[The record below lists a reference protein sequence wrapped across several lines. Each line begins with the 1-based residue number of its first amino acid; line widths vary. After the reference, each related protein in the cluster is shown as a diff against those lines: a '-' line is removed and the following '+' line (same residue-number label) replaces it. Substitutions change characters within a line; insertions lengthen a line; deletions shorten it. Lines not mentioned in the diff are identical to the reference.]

1 MQIRIF
7 GRHGHKTA
15 LIGALLILSSMP
27 IRANETI
34 VMLRHAEKPQAGLG
48 QLSCQGLNRALKLP
62 SVLLSKFGKPDAIYA
77 PNPGVM
83 KADRGVEYNYIRPLA
98 TIEPTAI
105 AAGLPVNAKIG
116 FNDINQL
123 TTDLMNSQYRDAT
136 VFVVWEHGL
145 LDIVAKDIIEK
156 FGGNAEEIPKWN
168 DDDFDGL
175 YVITVEAGP
184 DMAPKVSFHTDG
196 EGLNGGSKVCP
207 NSDAGAAH

>member
-1 MQIRIF
+1 MLIKKS

-15 LIGALLILSSMP
+15 LIGPLLILSSMP
-27 IRANETI
+27 VWATETI

-48 QLSCQGLNRALKLP
+48 QLSCQGLNRALALP
-62 SVLLSKFGKPDAIYA
+62 GVLLSKFGKPDVIYA

-105 AAGLPVNAKIG
+105 AAGLPVNVQIG

-123 TTDLMNSQYRDAT
+123 TTDLIGSQYRDAT
-136 VFVVWEHGL
+136 VFVVWEHWL
-145 LDIVAKDIIEK
+145 LDIVAKDIITK
-156 FGGNAEEIPKWN
+156 FGGKTGEITKWN

-184 DMAPKVSFHTDG
+184 DMAPKVSFHTDR
-196 EGLNGGSKVCP
+196 EGLNGGSTVCP
-207 NSDAGAAH
+207 NSGAGTAH